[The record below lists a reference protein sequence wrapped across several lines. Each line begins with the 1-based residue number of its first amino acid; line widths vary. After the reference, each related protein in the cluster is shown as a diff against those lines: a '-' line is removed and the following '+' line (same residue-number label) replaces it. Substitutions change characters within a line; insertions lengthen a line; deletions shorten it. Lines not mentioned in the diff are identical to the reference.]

1 MSAREWSLNSY
12 AVEEFLRERLERK
25 TKSQKGI
32 EMANKPIILQPGNH
46 TAVGTGLLV
55 ARVHWAEPPAKG
67 GTATVRDGAGN
78 LIASLT
84 YAGRASGTSEPSQ
97 ILLNP
102 PVAVQ
107 GGSVNCFAP
116 GGHLLVY
123 LSGASGFG
131 G

>member
-1 MSAREWSLNSY
+1 
-12 AVEEFLRERLERK
+12 
-25 TKSQKGI
+25 
-32 EMANKPIILQPGNH
+32 MANKPVVLQPGSH
-46 TAVGTGLLV
+46 TAVGPGLAV
-55 ARVHWAEPPAKG
+55 ARIHWAEPPAKG

-78 LIASLT
+78 LIATLT
-84 YAGRASGTSEPSQ
+84 YAGRNAGPEPQQ

-102 PVAVQ
+102 PVAAQ
-107 GGSVNCFAP
+107 GGSVHAFAP